1 MKVQTKSGF
10 VCDVDINKAKDW
22 RFVKALAMF
31 DDNATV
37 INGMAVAVPFLLGE
51 KGEKALMEHV
61 KTKEGNYPADVM
73 LREFREIMDNVGS
86 EAKKSQS
93 SQE

>member
-10 VCDVDINKAKDW
+10 VCDVDTNKAKDW

-31 DDNATV
+31 DDHQTV
-37 INGMAVAVPFLLGE
+37 INGMAIAIPFLLGE

-61 KTKEGNYPADVM
+61 KTKDGIYPSDKM
-73 LREFREIMDNVGS
+73 LIEFREIMDLVGS